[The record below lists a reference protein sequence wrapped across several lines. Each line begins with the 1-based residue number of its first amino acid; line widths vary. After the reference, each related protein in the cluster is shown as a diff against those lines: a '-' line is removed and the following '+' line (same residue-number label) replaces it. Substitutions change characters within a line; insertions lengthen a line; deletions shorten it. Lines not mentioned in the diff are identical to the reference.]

1 MLGRRAS
8 KKDSLF
14 TPLLGDTG
22 DTGKKKLPSFSL
34 GKKGVKYA
42 VTALPLKIKDIKE
55 IAKKW
60 KNEPL
65 KDPYNNKDVP
75 LSIHPKSEY
84 VLLYKK
90 IIDGLIKDLVKD
102 FESIHPHLDYVLT
115 IYDCINIRNALPD
128 MHSIITISET
138 EKIKYDH
145 LFIKYFINKTR
156 KYKYDVNYCKDSE
169 INLYLNVYNAIKRKN
184 PTVKRTNLLVAK
196 LKEYKNKALSRL
208 PFKKTAVNQSS
219 KSQSFAKDNYVL
231 IEDLLQNNIDLD
243 KTDIS
248 ISKILLRLSID
259 IRTISYM
266 HESKFTDDNY
276 KIVLSNKKILEYV
289 ASLYKADFIAGLI
302 SEDIK
307 KHLQKKIIFNTP
319 RDGREI
325 YFIYEDIQIF
335 SKDDNNEVI
344 LNRFINIYNTI
355 EILYKNYFAS
365 KINKGSSNRR
375 SNGKSSSGYEYLE
388 IQMIPQYIYE
398 DISKGIIG
406 LYSFHITI
414 KLGDMGFPI
423 INSTPDG
430 DKKYNNNPELNSENS
445 LILKLPM
452 FNEQKYKN
460 ANTYVIQLM
469 KEIQDEI
476 KIDKF
481 LKKKTFPYR
490 INNEE
495 NERWNIIVDLP
506 PFDFDIDEDSDIVFE
521 RFKKYVKK
529 YYKPLIN

>member
-1 MLGRRAS
+1 MFGRRAS
-8 KKDSLF
+8 KTDSLF

-22 DTGKKKLPSFSL
+22 KKKLPNVRL
-34 GKKGVKYA
+34 GTKGVKYA
-42 VTALPLKIKDIKE
+42 VTARPLKIKDIKE

-102 FESIHPHLDYVLT
+102 LVKDFESIHPHLDYVLT
-115 IYDCINIRNALPD
+115 IDDCINIRNALPD

-145 LFIKYFINKTR
+145 LFIKYFVNKTR

-184 PTVKRTNLLVAK
+184 PTVKSFREK

-266 HESKFTDDNY
+266 HESKFTFDNFM
-276 KIVLSNKKILEYV
+276 IVLSNKKILEYV
-289 ASLYKADFIAGLI
+289 ASLYKADFVAGLI

-307 KHLQKKIIFNTP
+307 KHLQKKIIFNPP
-319 RDGREI
+319 RDGDEI

-375 SNGKSSSGYEYLE
+375 SNGKSNGYEYLE
-388 IQMIPQYIYE
+388 IQMTSQEIYK
-398 DISKGIIG
+398 DSSKGIIG

-430 DKKYNNNPELNSENS
+430 DKIYNNNPELNNENS

-469 KEIQDEI
+469 KEIQDKI

-521 RFKKYVKK
+521 RFKKYVKNI
-529 YYKPLIN
+529 INPE

>member
-1 MLGRRAS
+1 MFGRRAS
-8 KKDSLF
+8 KTDPLF

-22 DTGKKKLPSFSL
+22 KKKLPNVRL
-34 GKKGVKYA
+34 GTKGDKYA
-42 VTALPLKIKDIKE
+42 VTVQPLKIKE

-90 IIDGLIKDLVKD
+90 IIDGLVKD
-102 FESIHPHLDYVLT
+102 YESIYPHLDYVLT
-115 IYDCINIRNALPD
+115 IDDCINIRNALPD

-145 LFIKYFINKTR
+145 LFIKYFVNKTR

-169 INLYLNVYNAIKRKN
+169 INLYLNVYKAIKRKN
-184 PTVKRTNLLVAK
+184 PTVKKISLVAT
-196 LKEYKNKALSRL
+196 LKKYKNMDWKAALSRH

-231 IEDLLQNNIDLD
+231 IEDLLQYNIDLD

-289 ASLYKADFIAGLI
+289 ASLYKADFVAGLI

-307 KHLQKKIIFNTP
+307 KHLQKK
-319 RDGREI
+319 DGDEI
-325 YFIYEDIQIF
+325 YFIYEDIQSF
-335 SKDDNNEVI
+335 SKDDNNDVI
-344 LNRFINIYNTI
+344 LNRFIDIYNTI
-355 EILYKNYFAS
+355 EILYKIYFAS
-365 KINKGSSNRR
+365 KINKGSSNRS
-375 SNGKSSSGYEYLE
+375 SNGKSNGYEYLE
-388 IQMIPQYIYE
+388 IQMTSQEIYK
-398 DISKGIIG
+398 DNSKGIIG

-414 KLGDMGFPI
+414 NLGDMGFPI

-430 DKKYNNNPELNSENS
+430 DNNPELNNENS

-452 FNEQKYKN
+452 FNDKIYKD
-460 ANTYVIQLM
+460 ANHFVIKLI
-469 KEIQDEI
+469 KEIQDKI
-476 KIDKF
+476 KIGKF

-490 INNEE
+490 INNKE

-506 PFDFDIDEDSDIVFE
+506 PFDFDIDKDDNKVFE
-521 RFKKYVKK
+521 QFKKYVKNI
-529 YYKPLIN
+529 INPE

>member
-1 MLGRRAS
+1 MA
-8 KKDSLF
+8 
-14 TPLLGDTG
+14 
-22 DTGKKKLPSFSL
+22 
-34 GKKGVKYA
+34 
-42 VTALPLKIKDIKE
+42 
-55 IAKKW
+55 
-60 KNEPL
+60 
-65 KDPYNNKDVP
+65 
-75 LSIHPKSEY
+75 
-84 VLLYKK
+84 
-90 IIDGLIKDLVKD
+90 
-102 FESIHPHLDYVLT
+102 
-115 IYDCINIRNALPD
+115 
-128 MHSIITISET
+128 
-138 EKIKYDH
+138 
-145 LFIKYFINKTR
+145 
-156 KYKYDVNYCKDSE
+156 
-169 INLYLNVYNAIKRKN
+169 
-184 PTVKRTNLLVAK
+184 
-196 LKEYKNKALSRL
+196 NKALSRV

-266 HESKFTDDNY
+266 HESKFTYDNF

-289 ASLYKADFIAGLI
+289 ASLYKADFVAGLI

-307 KHLQKKIIFNTP
+307 KHLQNKIIFNTP
-319 RDGREI
+319 RDGHEI

-335 SKDDNNEVI
+335 SKDDDNDEI
-344 LNRFINIYNTI
+344 LNRFIDIYNTI
-355 EILYKNYFAS
+355 EILYKNYF
-365 KINKGSSNRR
+365 KGSSNRR

-388 IQMIPQYIYE
+388 IQMIPQNIYK

-430 DKKYNNNPELNSENS
+430 DKKYNNNPELNNENS

-460 ANTYVIQLM
+460 ANTYVIKLM
-469 KEIQDEI
+469 KEIQDKI

-506 PFDFDIDEDSDIVFE
+506 PFDFEIDEDSDIVFE
-521 RFKKYVKK
+521 RFKKYVQNIIQ
-529 YYKPLIN
+529 PE

>member
-8 KKDSLF
+8 KTDSLF
-14 TPLLGDTG
+14 TPLLG

-34 GKKGVKYA
+34 GPKGVKYA
-42 VTALPLKIKDIKE
+42 VTARPLKIKDIKE

-115 IYDCINIRNALPD
+115 IDDCINIRNALPD
-128 MHSIITISET
+128 MHSIFTISET

-184 PTVKRTNLLVAK
+184 PTVKRTGFVAK
-196 LKEYKNKALSRL
+196 LKEYKNKALSRV

-266 HESKFTDDNY
+266 HESKFTFDNFM
-276 KIVLSNKKILEYV
+276 IVLSNKKILEYV
-289 ASLYKADFIAGLI
+289 ASLYKADFVAGLI

-307 KHLQKKIIFNTP
+307 KHLQRKIIFNTP
-319 RDGREI
+319 RDGHEI

-335 SKDDNNEVI
+335 SKDDDNDVI
-344 LNRFINIYNTI
+344 LNRFIDIYNTI
-355 EILYKNYFAS
+355 EILYKNYFAF
-365 KINKGSSNRR
+365 KINKGSRNRR

-388 IQMIPQYIYE
+388 IQMIPQDIYE

-414 KLGDMGFPI
+414 KLGDMEFPI

-452 FNEQKYKN
+452 FNEKIYKD
-460 ANTYVIQLM
+460 ANTFVIQLM
-469 KEIQDEI
+469 KEIQY
-476 KIDKF
+476 KINIEGKF

-506 PFDFDIDEDSDIVFE
+506 PFDFEIDENSDIVFE
-521 RFKKYVKK
+521 RFKKYVKNIIQ
-529 YYKPLIN
+529 P